1 MIFNNMERY
10 NPLVSIYTGKINKDE
25 AEMDQV
31 HLLKNLVGFNNRSRP
46 KTTEGKDKKKISE
59 NVYSLYEG
67 RELILNAFKSEIFP
81 LKATNG
87 KGIKILTPKQMLQ
100 RLPIAL
106 A

>member
-87 KGIKILTPKQMLQ
+87 KGIKILTPKQILQ

>member
-1 MIFNNMERY
+1 MIFSNMKRY
-10 NPLVSIYTGKINKDE
+10 NPLVSIYTGKINIDE

-31 HLLKNLVGFNNRSRP
+31 NWLKNLVGFNYRSRP
-46 KTTEGKDKKKISE
+46 KTTEGKDKKKTSE
-59 NVYSLYEG
+59 SVYVFYEG

-81 LKATNG
+81 IKAINV
-87 KGIKILTPKQMLQ
+87 KGIKTLTNKQMLQ

>member
-10 NPLVSIYTGKINKDE
+10 NHLVSIYTGKINKDE

-59 NVYSLYEG
+59 NVYSVYEG

>member
-1 MIFNNMERY
+1 MERY

>member
-1 MIFNNMERY
+1 MIFNNMKRY

-81 LKATNG
+81 LKAING

>member
-1 MIFNNMERY
+1 MKRY

-87 KGIKILTPKQMLQ
+87 KGIKILTPKQILQ

>member
-59 NVYSLYEG
+59 NVYSVYEG

>member
-1 MIFNNMERY
+1 MIFNNMKRY

-59 NVYSLYEG
+59 NVYSVYEG

>member
-1 MIFNNMERY
+1 MERY

-87 KGIKILTPKQMLQ
+87 KGIKILTPKQILQ

>member
-1 MIFNNMERY
+1 MERY

-59 NVYSLYEG
+59 NVYSVYEG

>member
-1 MIFNNMERY
+1 MIFNNMKRY

-87 KGIKILTPKQMLQ
+87 KGIKILTPKQILQ

>member
-1 MIFNNMERY
+1 MERY

-46 KTTEGKDKKKISE
+46 KTTEGKDKKRISE

-87 KGIKILTPKQMLQ
+87 KGIKILTPKQILQ